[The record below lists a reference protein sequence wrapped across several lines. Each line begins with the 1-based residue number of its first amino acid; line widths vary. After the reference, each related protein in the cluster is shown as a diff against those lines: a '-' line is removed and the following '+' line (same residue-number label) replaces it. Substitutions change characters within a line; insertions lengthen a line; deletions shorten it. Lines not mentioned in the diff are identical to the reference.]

1 MRKLVMCRILLAASA
16 LPASVSLAQG
26 KGPARGEDLS
36 TQAQDRVESKESSPS
51 TESVPAPPVDT
62 PPVIRDDPAP
72 ASEPA
77 SEPASAGRSE
87 PPPERQESSNREA
100 GRTTE
105 PGLSPHYREMEERN
119 QRRYERER
127 RREDDKDGGAERH
140 HRGDGGDGKG
150 GHRRHHRHHRYIDRD
165 DDDLPYFARDDFGG
179 AGEEIA
185 MPVVGM
191 RFDPEVCSLFTGI
204 SGLLRNM
211 FGNHRCR
218 VLDAAR
224 YGLPAP
230 GPGRLW
236 LRVLKDAILVDGSD
250 GRVVDIVRDAVR

>member
-1 MRKLVMCRILLAASA
+1 VRKLVMCRILLAAAA
-16 LPASVSLAQG
+16 LPASASMAQG

-51 TESVPAPPVDT
+51 TESAPAPPVEVPSAT
-62 PPVIRDDPAP
+62 HDDPAP
-72 ASEPA
+72 V

-87 PPPERQESSNREA
+87 PPPEKQESSNRET

-127 RREDDKDGGAERH
+127 RREADKDGGAERH

-150 GHRRHHRHHRYIDRD
+150 EHRRGHRHHRYIDGPHD
-165 DDDLPYFARDDFGG
+165 DDFGDFG
-179 AGEEIA
+179 LDDDSRTGEQIA

-191 RFDPEVCSLFTGI
+191 RFDPEVCSLFTNV

-250 GRVVDIVRDAVR
+250 GRVVDIVRNAVR